1 MVSGLAHATHIEEI
15 DDDDDDVVDNDGDVD
30 KILQN
35 DNNAMMINIIVT
47 VMN

>member
-1 MVSGLAHATHIEEI
+1 MVSGLAQVTHIEEI

-35 DNNAMMINIIVT
+35 DNNTMMINIMVT

>member
-1 MVSGLAHATHIEEI
+1 MVSGLAQVTHIEEI

-35 DNNAMMINIIVT
+35 DNNTMMINIIVT